1 MIFQP
6 SRTYLVN
13 KYQYPSLQRVT
24 AEAGH
29 RTYTD
34 GVSVPVASVTTILDK
49 TADKTHL
56 DAWRQRVGHVEAQR
70 QASEAAGLG
79 TLLHN
84 QLEKY
89 ILGETIQ
96 FGGNL
101 GHQIVGRMAD
111 QIITKGL
118 CHVDEIWGC
127 EVAVINP
134 ELYAG
139 TTDAVGVYK
148 GRESIIDFKNSK
160 KIKRRD
166 WITDYFCQTTLYG
179 EAHNQMTGSN
189 IRQAVI
195 LMADREGGF
204 AEFVIADDEYDFYLN
219 EAAKRVAQYYG
230 IAGF

>member
-1 MIFQP
+1 VIFQP
-6 SRTYLVN
+6 LRTYLVN
-13 KYQYPSLQRVT
+13 KYQYPSLRRVT
-24 AEAGH
+24 GPEGY

-34 GVSVPVASVTTILDK
+34 GKSAPVASVTTILDR

-56 DAWRQRVGHVEAQR
+56 DAWRQRVGHDEAQR
-70 QASEAAGLG
+70 QVSEAAGLG

-89 ILGETIQ
+89 LLGETIQ

-101 GHQIVGRMAD
+101 GHQIVGRMAG
-111 QIITKGL
+111 QIISKGL

-127 EVAVINP
+127 EVGVINP

-166 WITDYFCQTTLYG
+166 WIEDYFCQTALYG
-179 EAHNQMTGSN
+179 EAHNQMTGSD

-195 LMADREGGF
+195 LMADREGNF
-204 AEFVIADDEYDFYLN
+204 AEFIIADDEYAHYLN
-219 EAAKRVAQYYG
+219 QAAKRLARYYG